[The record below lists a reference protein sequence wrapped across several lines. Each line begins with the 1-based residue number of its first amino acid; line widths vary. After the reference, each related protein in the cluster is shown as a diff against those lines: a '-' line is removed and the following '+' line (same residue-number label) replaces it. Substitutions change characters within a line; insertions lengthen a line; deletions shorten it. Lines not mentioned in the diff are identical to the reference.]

1 MADDDEEEA
10 RSEDAAPPPLG
21 VPEWMVTYGDLMTL
35 LLCFFVL
42 LFIFS
47 KQEEEKYKA
56 VVGSIQ
62 NAFGVKDSDP
72 RSPFSSHAPKPD
84 ESSTTSL
91 GQAEREVMNTVQD
104 AIMSSQNS
112 PELQQSLVVDV
123 ENRGV
128 VIRIYGDEFFAPGS
142 ARLRS
147 DSAALL
153 EPVIAAMQRH
163 HFNVLVRAN
172 VTAGELDTTS
182 YPTVWEFSAARA
194 ASALDALIANG
205 NIDPT
210 RLRAMGS
217 GDVDIRVPPSDPRSE
232 HYNNRLDFIFYL
244 PGTEYW

>member
-1 MADDDEEEA
+1 MADDDEDA
-10 RSEDAAPPPLG
+10 RPEDDAPPPLG
-21 VPEWMVTYGDLMTL
+21 VPEWMVTYGDMMTL

-56 VVGSIQ
+56 AVGSIQ

-72 RSPFSSHAPKPD
+72 RSPFNAHAPKPD

-91 GQAEREVMNTVQD
+91 GQAEREVMNTVQET
-104 AIMSSQNS
+104 IMSSQS
-112 PELQQSLVVDV
+112 SLALQQSLVVDV

-128 VIRIYGDEFFAPGS
+128 VIRIYGDAFFNHGT
-142 ARLRS
+142 ARLKPGVRP
-147 DSAALL
+147 LL
-153 EPVIAAMQRH
+153 EPVVAAMQRH
-163 HFNVLVRAN
+163 HFNLLVRAN
-172 VTAGELDTTS
+172 VTSGELNTAN
-182 YPTVWEFSAARA
+182 YPTVWEFSAARS
-194 ASALDALIANG
+194 ASALDALIEAG
-205 NIDPT
+205 NIDPA